1 MILIKTNT
9 KPKLESISFDK
20 ATGLGKIVISGE
32 LEVLQGIDDP
42 VIEIFNAVQLKMQT
56 AILETQGKELINFTP
71 FFPSYDNKKNVTIYK
86 LAPTKPAGVKERKF
100 LEVAEKTL
108 EIFYKNLF
116 MASFCQFLDDENDI
130 CNYNGYSLY
139 RECIRRIQ
147 STEDPEKRD
156 YDIRTVRILLEYFI
170 GFLGLPLPKSKEAY
184 ERKGAQLTGKLLKA
198 SPKDWESQSEFNPR
212 RVKELL
218 A

>member
-1 MILIKTNT
+1 MILIKTT

-20 ATGLGKIVISGE
+20 ATGLGEIVISGE

-42 VIEIFNAVQLKMQT
+42 VIEIFNAVQLKMQA

-71 FFPSYDNKKNVTIYK
+71 FFPSYDSKKNATFYK

-100 LEVAEKTL
+100 LEDAEKTL

-147 STEDPEKRD
+147 SAENPEKRD

-170 GFLGLPLPKSKEAY
+170 EFLGLPLPKSKEAY
-184 ERKGAQLTGKLLKA
+184 ERKGAQLTKKLLNA
-198 SPKDWESQSEFNPR
+198 SPKDWESQSGFNPR